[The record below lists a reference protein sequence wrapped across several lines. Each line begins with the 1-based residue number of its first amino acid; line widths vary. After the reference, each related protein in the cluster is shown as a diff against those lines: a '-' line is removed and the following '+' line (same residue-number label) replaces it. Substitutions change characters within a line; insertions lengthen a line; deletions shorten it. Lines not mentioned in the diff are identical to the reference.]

1 MLFSRAGRN
10 SLGIIILYQMIA
22 RLVFWNAKYLNLCYS
37 FMVYPLNSYVDLLIF
52 FNLVANV

>member
-22 RLVFWNAKYLNLCYS
+22 RLVFLERKVLEPVLL
-37 FMVYPLNSYVDLLIF
+37 FMAYPLNSYVDLLIF
-52 FNLVANV
+52 FNLVDNV

>member
-22 RLVFWNAKYLNLCYS
+22 RLVFLERKVLEPVLL
-37 FMVYPLNSYVDLLIF
+37 FMAYPLNSYVELLIF

>member
-22 RLVFWNAKYLNLCYS
+22 RLVFLERKVLEPVLL
-37 FMVYPLNSYVDLLIF
+37 FMAYPLNSYVDLLIF